1 MVQERAQNGEERG
14 EERGEEEPANVTVYE
29 FVGGTAFFVALVD
42 EFYAGIEADPLL
54 RPLYP
59 NDLTGPKARMWG
71 FLQQYWGGPTDYS
84 DERGHP
90 RLRARHLPFVI
101 GQAERDAW
109 LKHMASAVM
118 TLDPPEPAKSMML
131 QYANQA
137 SLAMINAER

>member
-1 MVQERAQNGEERG
+1 MVQESSQNEMS
-14 EERGEEEPANVTVYE
+14 VYE

-42 EFYAGIEADPLL
+42 EFYAGIEADPVL

-59 NDLTGPKARMWG
+59 DDLSGPKARMWG

-84 DERGHP
+84 DQRGHP
-90 RLRARHLPFVI
+90 RLRARHLPFTI

-109 LKHMASAVM
+109 LTHMTTAIM
-118 TLDPPEPAKSMML
+118 TLDPAEPAKSMML

-137 SLAMINAER
+137 SLAMINADR